1 MKFATIALL
10 STASALHLENKLTT
24 SSANATTLNVKV
36 ENEVY
41 VKAGTPAWDCS
52 NSMYP
57 THSSHCWADMAYQTC
72 KGPYNANWAYDAVK
86 QAGGAGQ
93 KAYELLQALEKNNC
107 GKCDVS
113 KAGCENS
120 MWKDANKPDCWAA
133 EAYQKCPN
141 ARQQS
146 YDAINKAGGNTPLAY
161 CYLQALIDTSC
172 AMKFVVAP

>member
-41 VKAGTPAWDCS
+41 VKAGAPAWDCS

-57 THSSHCWADMAYQTC
+57 NNSGDCWGATAWNKCGYAQ
-72 KGPYNANWAYDAVK
+72 WAYDAVMN
-86 QAGGAGQ
+86 AGGVSQ
-93 KAYELLQALEKNNC
+93 KGYELFQALEKNNC

-172 AMKFVVAP
+172 AMKFVAAP